1 MAELACCNALIT
13 HTPEFCIH
21 TDSVAWYSASILVC
35 TIYTE
40 CVGLGWM
47 SDQVLVLECSVRFG
61 EVVAPEPITA
71 TKREED

>member
-21 TDSVAWYSASILVC
+21 TDSVAWLHRHPDR
-35 TIYTE
+35 E

-71 TKREED
+71 TEREEN